1 MVQPGH
7 TLVVLRH
14 AKSAWPTGVADAAR
28 PLAERGERDAP
39 AVGRWLREHVPGID
53 LTVCSP
59 AARTRQTWR
68 LVADQLDHSPDFRLD
83 ERIYDADVDDLLSVI
98 HELPDTASTVVLV
111 GHNPGLSELVR
122 VLTGDRVELKTSSV
136 AVLHGP
142 DRWADL
148 DQGTARLA
156 RFDTPRGT
164 AS

>member
-14 AKSAWPTGVADAAR
+14 AKSAWPAGVADAAR

-39 AVGRWLREHVPGID
+39 AVGQWLRAHVPGID

-68 LVADQLDHSPDFRLD
+68 LVADQLDGRPDFRLD

-122 VLTGDRVELKTSSV
+122 VLAGDRVELKTSSV

-142 DRWADL
+142 DRWAAL
-148 DQGTARLA
+148 DEGAARLA
-156 RFDTPRGT
+156 RFETPRGVNG
-164 AS
+164 